1 MRRLIIEEPY
11 SMAAVWSR
19 RLGLFAIAVA
29 AMAIVLARVSGVET
43 SAVLSVLGA
52 SFLLACLAV
61 LLAAT
66 AAVVIWRTGC
76 RGIGLALAGTCFALF
91 LLAYPAFLAAR
102 AVVLPKIN
110 DISTDI
116 VDPPAFS
123 RSARATAA
131 RGGYNPPGIEVK
143 QRDVQTRAYPA
154 VQPIVLDLEPD
165 KVFDL
170 VLKAVQAR
178 GWHVVDKVEPGGRT
192 GVGHVDAIDRTLIMG
207 FPDDI
212 TIRVR
217 PLAGQTRVDIRSASR
232 TGAHD
237 FGTNARRIEKF
248 IDELQTQL
256 EAR

>member
-1 MRRLIIEEPY
+1 MRRLIIEEPN

-29 AMAIVLARVSGVET
+29 AVAVLLARLSAVET
-43 SAVLSVLGA
+43 SAVLAVLGA
-52 SFLLACLAV
+52 SFLLACLAI
-61 LLAAT
+61 LLAFT

-76 RGIGLALAGTCFALF
+76 RGVGLALAGAFLALI

-116 VDPPAFS
+116 LDPPAFS

-131 RGGYNPPGIEVK
+131 RGGYNPPGIDAK
-143 QRDVQTRAYPA
+143 QRELQTRAYPA

-165 KVFDL
+165 EVFQL
-170 VLKAVQAR
+170 VLKAVQGR
-178 GWHVVDKVEPGGRT
+178 GWRIVDRVEPGGRT
-192 GVGHVDAIDRTLIMG
+192 GAGHVDAIDRTLVMG
-207 FPDDI
+207 FADDI

-232 TGAHD
+232 AGSHD

-248 IDELQTQL
+248 IEELQTQL